1 MNPGSFLET
10 LVARR
15 HTLRRIAL
23 AAMALL
29 VVADLLVPSGYDR
42 FWWESVGG
50 FGALYGLVS
59 CVLIIVVSKALGYA
73 LLYRP
78 EDYYRDEQ
86 IGTADEGGDPAKR
99 GREHD

>member
-1 MNPGSFLET
+1 MNPGSFLES

-15 HTLRRIAL
+15 RALRRAAL

-29 VVADLLVPSGYDR
+29 IAADLLVPSGYDR

-59 CVLIIVVSKALGYA
+59 CVLIIVVSKALGHA

-86 IGTADEGGDPAKR
+86 IGTADEGGAPAD
-99 GREHD
+99 REMDHD